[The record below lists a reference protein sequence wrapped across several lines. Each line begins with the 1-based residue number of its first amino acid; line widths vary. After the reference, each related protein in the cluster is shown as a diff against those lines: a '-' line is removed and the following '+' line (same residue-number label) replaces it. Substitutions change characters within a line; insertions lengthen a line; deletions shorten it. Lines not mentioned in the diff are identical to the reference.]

1 MQAMS
6 TANVVANQDN
16 FKSTE
21 QFDYVA
27 FSDAMGRATTSES
40 ILLDLASQGS
50 RAADRMLCPFA
61 TGDAG
66 FIPSY
71 CNVYEMGSSFTG
83 GQVSMITQ
91 ADTNF
96 IARSADVPT
105 QVGYSVG
112 LSGTGSAAAWINAHV
127 MEGRTAGHWDDVNID
142 GVVYDTGFWNYD
154 RNVWSPANGFMQGV
168 DLVYKEKTTA
178 SGVIESFSKS
188 MVVQDGL
195 RRL

>member
-1 MQAMS
+1 
-6 TANVVANQDN
+6 
-16 FKSTE
+16 
-21 QFDYVA
+21 
-27 FSDAMGRATTSES
+27 
-40 ILLDLASQGS
+40 
-50 RAADRMLCPFA
+50 
-61 TGDAG
+61 
-66 FIPSY
+66 
-71 CNVYEMGSSFTG
+71 MGSSFTG